1 MILRKGRV
9 LLLCVATGLSL
20 LAYSPKVYAV
30 ESLISSREER
40 ELTKGTGNLSGV
52 ILDET
57 GSYLPGA
64 ILTLDR
70 DNRYTV
76 SAADG
81 SFVFLGVPAGTYT
94 LSVKYIGF
102 EEYSSTV
109 TVIEG
114 KNSSIKVKLKESIFT
129 TGEVVVVGE
138 LAKGQ
143 ARAILI
149 LRGVIVTSQIWSLL
163 TISVDFLTPMW
174 VMR

>member
-1 MILRKGRV
+1 MILRRGRV
-9 LLLCVATGLSL
+9 LLWCVATGLSL
-20 LAYSPKVYAV
+20 LSYSPKVSAV
-30 ESLISSREER
+30 ESLISSRVES

-102 EEYSSTV
+102 EE
-109 TVIEG
+109 
-114 KNSSIKVKLKESIFT
+114 L
-129 TGEVVVVGE
+129 
-138 LAKGQ
+138 
-143 ARAILI
+143 
-149 LRGVIVTSQIWSLL
+149 
-163 TISVDFLTPMW
+163 
-174 VMR
+174 